1 MLRVLLAIRVHGMR
15 IPSPVSVGLAGGWQD
30 VLSNDIAL
38 DKTVTALWCLNLLE
52 DATRVS
58 DAYHQLVKK
67 KSSSAQQ

>member
-15 IPSPVSVGLAGGWQD
+15 IPSAVDIGLAGVWQH
-30 VLSNDIAL
+30 VLSNDLAF

-58 DAYHQLVKK
+58 DAYHELVRK
-67 KSSSAQQ
+67 KSLSV